1 MPRILTI
8 ISALCALFVAGCA
21 REGAPL
27 PANDAKIT
35 VFTGGPVYTGVDGS
49 SPAEAVAISQGAILA
64 VGSHELV
71 IAGAGDNPEI
81 VDLNG
86 AAMFPGFTDAHAHL
100 LGIGMRE
107 LTLNLEGVA
116 SIAELVSVVEANIQH
131 GGEDET
137 LYGRGWIETG
147 WPEGRMPTRDDLD
160 PVSGDRIVILQ
171 RADGH
176 AMVVNSAALA
186 AAGINDATAD
196 PAGGKIERDGDG
208 RATGVLVDYAM
219 SLVGPLL
226 GNPSEDQ
233 KREAYAKASD
243 VYAAY
248 GWTGMHNMS
257 VDPEDVAMMENLS
270 ADGALHIRVYNA
282 VDKAGL
288 AALEK
293 DGPRASNN
301 THIVTR
307 GMKLYVDGALGSRGA
322 ALLEPYSD
330 RPDTDGLLLMQ
341 KEEAET
347 LFDRAIAA
355 GVQVHTHAIGDRGN
369 TLVLDWYEEAFAR
382 NRDAGDLRWRIEHAQ
397 ILDPNDIPRF
407 SALGVIPSMQPSHAI
422 GDLFFAVDRLGTDRL
437 DGAYPWRSLID
448 AGSIIAGGSD
458 APVERGDPLIEFYAA
473 VARRGLDGYQDENWR
488 PDQAVSREEALKMF
502 TIWPAYASF
511 QEELLG
517 TIEPG
522 KRADFTVFS
531 KDIMTIP
538 EQEILTAKPVMTVV
552 DGEVVFRAE

>member
-1 MPRILTI
+1 MPRILTLF
-8 ISALCALFVAGCA
+8 SALCALFVAGCA
-21 REGAPL
+21 RESAPL
-27 PANDAKIT
+27 AANDAKIT
-35 VFTGGPVYTGVDGS
+35 VFTGGPVYTGVDGAG
-49 SPAEAVAISQGAILA
+49 PAEAVAISQGSILA

-71 IAGAGDNPEI
+71 IAGAGDDPEI
-81 VDLNG
+81 IDLDG
-86 AAMFPGFTDAHAHL
+86 AVLFPGFTDAHAHL

-116 SIAELVSVVEANIQH
+116 SIAELVSIVEANIQH
-131 GGEDET
+131 GGEDEP

-160 PVSGDRIVILQ
+160 PVSGDRIVMLQ

-176 AMVVNSAALA
+176 AMVVNSAALDA
-186 AAGINDATAD
+186 ADINDATPD
-196 PAGGKIERDGDG
+196 PSGGKIERDDDG
-208 RATGVLVDYAM
+208 RATGVLIDNAM
-219 SLVGPLL
+219 SLAASLM
-226 GNPSEDQ
+226 GNLSEDQ

-257 VDPEDVAMMENLS
+257 VDPEDVAMMEGLS
-270 ADGALHIRVYNA
+270 ADGALAIRVYNA
-282 VDKAGL
+282 IDKSGL

-322 ALLEPYSD
+322 ALLKPYSD

-341 KEEAET
+341 KDEAEA
-347 LFDRAIAA
+347 LFDRAIGA

-382 NRDAGDLRWRIEHAQ
+382 NPDAGDLRWRIEHSQ

-407 SALGVIPSMQPSHAI
+407 AALGVIPSMQPSHAI

-488 PDQAVSREEALKMF
+488 PDQAVSRIEALKMF

-511 QEELLG
+511 QEDLLG

-531 KDIMTIP
+531 KDLMTIP
-538 EQEILTAKPVMTVV
+538 ESEILTAKPVMTVV
-552 DGEVVFRAE
+552 DGEVIFRAE

>member
-1 MPRILTI
+1 MKRIFTL
-8 ISALCALFVAGCA
+8 ISALCALFVVGCA
-21 REGAPL
+21 REDASLTAAAP
-27 PANDAKIT
+27 IVT
-35 VFTGGPVYTGVDGS
+35 VFTGGQIHTGVDGAG
-49 SPAEAVAISQGAILA
+49 PAEAVAISQGAILA

-81 VDLNG
+81 IDLDG

-116 SIAELVSVVEANIQH
+116 SIAELVSIVEANIQH

-176 AMVVNSAALA
+176 AMVVNSAALEA
-186 AAGINDATAD
+186 ANINDATAD
-196 PAGGKIERDGDG
+196 PAGGKIERDSDG

-270 ADGALHIRVYNA
+270 ADGALDIRVYNA

-293 DGPRASNN
+293 DGPRASDN

-322 ALLEPYSD
+322 ALLAPYSD

-341 KEEAET
+341 KDEAET

-382 NRDAGDLRWRIEHAQ
+382 NLDAGDLRWRIEHAQ

-488 PDQAVSREEALKMF
+488 PEQAVSREEALKMF

-511 QEELLG
+511 QEGLLG

-538 EQEILTAKPVMTVV
+538 EEEILTAKPVMTVV
-552 DGEVVFRAE
+552 DGEIVFRAE